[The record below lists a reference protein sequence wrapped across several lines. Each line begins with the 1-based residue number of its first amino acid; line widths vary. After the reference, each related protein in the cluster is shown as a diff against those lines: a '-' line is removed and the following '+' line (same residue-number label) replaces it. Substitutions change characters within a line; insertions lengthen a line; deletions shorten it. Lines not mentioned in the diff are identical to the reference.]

1 MNQLRPWRLSKKDEV
16 NKQIDEWLATG
27 IVQPSISGYINPIV
41 LVTKRDE
48 RWHIV
53 TMIDVKTKIYLKLS
67 YKNVDVSVKI

>member
-1 MNQLRPWRLSKKDEV
+1 MLDVNITMKLLLKDDEPVKTVAIIDKKDEV

-48 RWHIV
+48 R
-53 TMIDVKTKIYLKLS
+53 
-67 YKNVDVSVKI
+67 